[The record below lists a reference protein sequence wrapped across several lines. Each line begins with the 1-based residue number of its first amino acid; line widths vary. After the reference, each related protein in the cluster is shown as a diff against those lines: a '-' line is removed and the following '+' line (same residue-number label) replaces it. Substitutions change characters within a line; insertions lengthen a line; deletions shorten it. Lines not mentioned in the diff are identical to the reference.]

1 MYIPS
6 DPKVIQAVAEDG
18 FVRRWAFWLPLVIAA
33 LLVYLSPDEYV
44 SLSGALKLF
53 TWLPVLVFPSI
64 DVWASRS
71 SFPENT
77 RVLFSFFAYA
87 SIYYAVLVAGWDK
100 YKLAFIGARN
110 SPKRHLKPLI
120 VALYLLPP
128 LLLFSVALP
137 AEEKCLNLCI
147 HASRLLQLI
156 YAFLLS
162 FWLGFGLASLY
173 WWIRNFS
180 KIHF

>member
-6 DPKVIQAVAEDG
+6 NPKVIQAVAEDG
-18 FVRRWAFWLPLVIAA
+18 FVRRWSFWLPLIIAT
-33 LLVYLSPDEYV
+33 LLVYLSPEEPT
-44 SLSGALKLF
+44 SLGDTLRLL
-53 TWLPVLVFPSI
+53 TWLPVAIFPSI

-71 SFPENT
+71 LFPEST

-87 SIYYAVLVAGWDK
+87 SIYYAFLVAGWEK
-100 YKLAFIGARN
+100 YKQTFIGEHD
-110 SPKRHLKPLI
+110 SPKRHLKPL
-120 VALYLLPP
+120 VVMLYLLPP

-147 HASRLLQLI
+147 YESRTLQLI
-156 YAFLLS
+156 YTFLLS

-180 KIHF
+180 RIHF

>member
-6 DPKVIQAVAEDG
+6 DPKTIQAVAEDG
-18 FVRRWAFWLPLVIAA
+18 FVRRWSFWLPLVIAT
-33 LLVYLSPDEYV
+33 LLVYLGPEEST
-44 SLSGALKLF
+44 SSGGALRLF
-53 TWLPVLVFPSI
+53 TWLPVVIFPSI

-71 SFPENT
+71 SFPEST
-77 RVLFSFFAYA
+77 RVLFSFFAYV
-87 SIYYAVLVAGWDK
+87 SIYYAVLVAGWEK
-100 YKLAFIGARN
+100 YKLTFIGERN
-110 SPKRHLKPLI
+110 FPKRHLKPLI

-147 HASRLLQLI
+147 YESRALQII
-156 YAFLLS
+156 YSFLLS

-173 WWIRNFS
+173 WWVRNFS
-180 KIHF
+180 RIHF